1 MNCNGVHSYLYVSK
15 TEIYKFE
22 THVDISWYDFGF
34 RRVPKDFTKDEQ
46 SEISLNDTIYDFSV
60 DRISVVK
67 ENILNIHEY
76 LMLSNRRSKCL

>member
-1 MNCNGVHSYLYVSK
+1 MHYNGVHSYLYVSK
-15 TEIYKFE
+15 TEIYKFK
-22 THVDISWYDFGF
+22 THGDIRWYDFGF
-34 RRVPKDFTKDEQ
+34 RRVPRDFKKDEQ

-76 LMLSNRRSKCL
+76 LMLSNKRSKCL

>member
-1 MNCNGVHSYLYVSK
+1 MPR
-15 TEIYKFE
+15 
-22 THVDISWYDFGF
+22 DF
-34 RRVPKDFTKDEQ
+34 KKDEQ

-76 LMLSNRRSKCL
+76 LMLSNKRSKCL